1 MLQNKN
7 EIWVDISKGIVICL
21 MVIGHSSLPTSISRW
36 IWSFHMPFFF
46 IISALFTSWDKLAL
60 SSFIKRKSKILLIPF
75 IVYSIVNLL
84 LIPIG
89 VGMPHISYAIQI
101 FREGWGGIAL
111 WFVPVFYLSII
122 VCKVCPIDKLIII
135 GFALMAVGAILSYN
149 SIIIPWTI
157 SSVPFAASIMLLTRK
172 YKYSIRR
179 TIHTRSTK
187 KLILIGSIGLL
198 VSLVVSHFWRLDMAC
213 NSITPLFP
221 ILLGIIGGTTFVIS
235 ISVLF
240 QNCKLFKFTFGNIGR
255 NTYEIMALSQ
265 VTIIMLNHYF
275 NLPSFVKYVLLAA
288 ILFVAVKLRK
298 LIEGKLTNIEAI

>member
-1 MLQNKN
+1 MSQSKN

-21 MVIGHSSLPTSISRW
+21 MVLGHSSLPTNISRW

-46 IISALFTSWDKLAL
+46 IISALFTSWDKLPL
-60 SSFIKRKSKILLIPF
+60 SKFVKRKSKILLVPF

-89 VGMPHISYAIQI
+89 IGTSHIRYAIQI
-101 FREGWGGIAL
+101 LQDGWGGIAL

-122 VCKVCPIDKLIII
+122 VCKVCPIDKLIPF
-135 GFALMAVGAILSYN
+135 GLALMIVGVMFSYN

-172 YKYSIRR
+172 YKYSIREMIQ
-179 TIHTRSTK
+179 TISTK
-187 KLILIGSIGLL
+187 NLILTGLIGLF
-198 VSLVVSHFWRLDMAC
+198 VSLIVSHFWRLDMAC
-213 NSITPLFP
+213 NSITPLIP
-221 ILLGIIGGTTFVIS
+221 ILLGIIAGTTFIIS

-240 QNCKLFKFTFGNIGR
+240 QNCKLLQFTFGNIGR

-275 NLPSFVKYVLLAA
+275 NLHPFVKYILLVV
-288 ILFVAVKLRK
+288 ILFVAVKIRK
-298 LIEGKLTNIEAI
+298 LIEGKFANIEAI